1 MAKKLVPLAPS
12 EFPDPDK
19 YPETKPAFEPN
30 EPIPPEEDPD
40 SIPDEDPFENPPHEI
55 PVPGEGP

>member
-1 MAKKLVPLAPS
+1 MAKKIVPIAPS
-12 EFPDPDK
+12 EFPG
-19 YPETKPAFEPN
+19 PEKKPATIPN

-40 SIPDEDPFENPPHEI
+40 TIPEEDPFENPPHEI